1 MISWDA
7 IGIGMAFL
15 KNGHG
20 LMIIQSLLGAAVS
33 GFYSGMIVHFSLW
46 YHKREQ
52 IMRVAIFHAATAASG
67 AIGNIQVYA
76 ISKMKGIANLQDW
89 QWIFLLEYI
98 SIIPLAIVTDFFL
111 SNIPDTVR
119 YKNSKLKNNV
129 GGHTKRTI
137 VVGFVSAMGQL
148 GGIMLPHLYREVGK
162 PTTYRVGHSIAVD
175 LLCIALSFTFILRF
189 SLIKENNRQDHLIDD
204 GYKRKATVVEAC
216 DRHSDIRYVL

>member
-1 MISWDA
+1 MGPYTIACVS
-7 IGIGMAFL
+7 
-15 KNGHG
+15 
-20 LMIIQSLLGAAVS
+20 SLLGCYIAERCNEHSSTLAFLPSS
-33 GFYSGMIVHFSLW
+33 GILDFTLMMISEEWGKTVL
-46 YHKREQ
+46 Y
-52 IMRVAIFHAATAASG
+52 AS
-67 AIGNIQVYA
+67 
-76 ISKMKGIANLQDW
+76 
-89 QWIFLLEYI
+89 
-98 SIIPLAIVTDFFL
+98 
-111 SNIPDTVR
+111 
-119 YKNSKLKNNV
+119 LKNNV